1 MTSKPLPLIH
11 IVIPAPPSSFRPLS
25 RNPGVGVS
33 AARAPPPVL
42 VYSPPPAPTR
52 RSKGIPLANS
62 GYILAIDQ
70 GTTGTTALAVA
81 HDGRVAGHAY
91 TEIAQMY
98 PQPGWVEH
106 DPTEIYAS
114 CEATVAELLASAG
127 IAPSDIRA
135 IGITNQR
142 ETTIVWERA
151 TGRPVFNAVV
161 WQCRRTAPTCDA
173 LIARGLED
181 TVRAKTGLPIDAY
194 FSATK
199 IRWIL
204 DAIPDGQRRAEAGE
218 LAFGTVD
225 TWLLWNLTGGAVH
238 ATDTSNASSTML
250 FNVDTLEWDDELLAM
265 LDIPAAMLPAALPSS
280 QVYGHATGGAFGG
293 REIPVASMVGDQQ
306 AALFGQACFRPGM
319 AKNTYGTGSFL
330 VVNTGAERVESRH
343 GIMSIIAWTMD
354 GETTYAL
361 EGSIFSTGATVQ
373 WLRDGLELIE
383 TSAQV
388 EELAASVPDNG
399 GVYLVPAFTGLGAPH
414 WDMYARGAIVGITR
428 GTNRGHLARAA
439 LESTA
444 YQTRDVM
451 DAMES
456 DTGLRAPVL
465 RVDGGGAAN
474 GLLMQFQSDLLGVP
488 IERSAVR
495 ETTAVGA
502 AYLAGLAVGFWK
514 DTDELARHWAS
525 DARFTPRM
533 APADSRALYAGWQ
546 RAVERSRGWARG

>member
-1 MTSKPLPLIH
+1 MST
-11 IVIPAPPSSFRPLS
+11 
-25 RNPGVGVS
+25 
-33 AARAPPPVL
+33 
-42 VYSPPPAPTR
+42 
-52 RSKGIPLANS
+52 S

-70 GTTGTTALAVA
+70 GTTGTTALAVD
-81 HDGRVAGHAY
+81 HSGKVIGQSYR
-91 TEIAQMY
+91 EIAQIY

-106 DPTEIYAS
+106 DPLELVGS
-114 CEATVAELLASAG
+114 CEATVAELLAGAG
-127 IAPSDIRA
+127 IHPADVRA

-151 TGRPVFNAVV
+151 TGRPVFNAIV
-161 WQCRRTAPTCDA
+161 WQCRRTASTCDE
-173 LIARGLED
+173 LIARGLEQ

-225 TWLLWNLTGGAVH
+225 TWLLWNLTGGEVH

-250 FNVDTLEWDDELLAM
+250 FDADNLSWDDELLAM
-265 LDIPAAMLPAALPSS
+265 LDLPAALLPATLPSS
-280 QVYGHATGGAFGG
+280 QVYGHAASGVLGGHD
-293 REIPVASMVGDQQ
+293 IPVASMVGDQQ
-306 AALFGQACFRPGM
+306 AALFGQSCFEPGM

-330 VVNTGAERVESRH
+330 VMNTGAERVESRH
-343 GIMSIIAWTMD
+343 GLMSIIAWTMN
-354 GETTYAL
+354 GRTTYAL

-373 WLRDGLELIE
+373 WLRDGLKLIDN
-383 TSAQV
+383 SAQV
-388 EELAASVPDNG
+388 EDLAASVVDNG

-428 GTNRGHLARAA
+428 GTERGHLARAA

-444 YQTRDVM
+444 YQTKDVM
-451 DAMES
+451 DAMAS
-456 DTGLRAPVL
+456 DTGMRVPML

-474 GLLMQFQSDLLGVP
+474 SLLMQFQSDMLGIP
-488 IERSAVR
+488 IEPSAVR

-502 AYLAGLAVGFWK
+502 AYLAGLAVGFWR
-514 DTDELARHWAS
+514 DTEELTRHWS
-525 DARFTPRM
+525 SGARFDPRM
-533 APADSRALYAGWQ
+533 APAASQELYDNWQ
-546 RAVERSRGWARG
+546 RAVQRSRSWAI

>member
-1 MTSKPLPLIH
+1 MAT
-11 IVIPAPPSSFRPLS
+11 
-25 RNPGVGVS
+25 
-33 AARAPPPVL
+33 
-42 VYSPPPAPTR
+42 
-52 RSKGIPLANS
+52 S

-70 GTTGTTALAVA
+70 GTTGTTALAVD
-81 HDGRVAGHAY
+81 HSGRVVGHAY
-91 TEIAQMY
+91 TEVAQMY

-106 DPTEIYAS
+106 DPLELFGS
-114 CEATVAELLASAG
+114 CESTVAELLASAG
-127 IAPSDIRA
+127 IGAADVRA
-135 IGITNQR
+135 IGIANQR

-161 WQCRRTAPTCDA
+161 WQCRRTAPMCDA
-173 LIARGLED
+173 LIARGLEGM
-181 TVRAKTGLPIDAY
+181 VRSKTGLPIDAY

-225 TWLLWNLTGGAVH
+225 SWLLWNLTGGAVH
-238 ATDTSNASSTML
+238 ATDASNASRTML
-250 FNVDTLEWDDELLAM
+250 FNIDSLDWDDELLAM

-280 QVYGHATGGAFGG
+280 QVYGHAAAGPFGG
-293 REIPVASMVGDQQ
+293 REIPVAGMAGDQH

-330 VVNTGAERVESRH
+330 LVNTGAQRVESGH
-343 GIMSIIAWTMD
+343 GLMPIVGWTMN

-383 TSAQV
+383 RSADI
-388 EELAASVPDNG
+388 EALAESVDDNG

-414 WDMYARGAIVGITR
+414 WDMHARGAIVGITR
-428 GTNRGHLARAA
+428 GTRRGHLARAA

-451 DAMES
+451 DAMAS
-456 DTGLRAPVL
+456 DTGQRMPVL

-474 GLLMQFQSDLLGVP
+474 GLLMQFQSDLLGIP
-488 IERSAVR
+488 IERSAAR
-495 ETTAVGA
+495 ETTALGA

-514 DTDELARHWAS
+514 DTEELERHWAS
-525 DARFTPRM
+525 DARFTPSM
-533 APADSRALYAGWQ
+533 DAAVSRELYGGWQ
-546 RAVERSRGWARG
+546 RAVQRSRAWANP

>member
-1 MTSKPLPLIH
+1 M
-11 IVIPAPPSSFRPLS
+11 
-25 RNPGVGVS
+25 
-33 AARAPPPVL
+33 
-42 VYSPPPAPTR
+42 
-52 RSKGIPLANS
+52 ANS

-81 HDGRVAGHAY
+81 HDGSVAGHAY
-91 TEIAQMY
+91 TEIAQIY

-106 DPTEIYAS
+106 DPTELFAS
-114 CEATVAELLASAG
+114 CEATVGELLASAS
-127 IAPSDIRA
+127 ISPSDVRA

-173 LIARGLED
+173 LIARGLENM
-181 TVRAKTGLPIDAY
+181 VRAKTGLPIDAY

-204 DAIPDGQRRAEAGE
+204 DTIPDGQRRAEAGE

-280 QVYGHATGGAFGG
+280 QVYGHATGGPFGG

-343 GIMSIIAWTMD
+343 GIMSIIAWTMN

-428 GTNRGHLARAA
+428 GTERGHLARAA

-456 DTGLRAPVL
+456 DTGLRVPVL

-514 DTDELARHWAS
+514 DTDELASHWAS

-546 RAVERSRGWARG
+546 RAVERARSWATPEVPSPSTG

>member
-1 MTSKPLPLIH
+1 M
-11 IVIPAPPSSFRPLS
+11 SFPNR
-25 RNPGVGVS
+25 RY
-33 AARAPPPVL
+33 PVL
-42 VYSPPPAPTR
+42 LYSPPPARAR
-52 RSKGIPLANS
+52 RSKGIPLATT

-70 GTTGTTALAVA
+70 GTTGTTALAVD
-81 HDGRVAGHAY
+81 HSGRVAGHAY

-106 DPTEIYAS
+106 DPLELFSS
-114 CEATVAELLASAG
+114 CEATVSELLASAG
-127 IAPSDIRA
+127 IASSDIRA

-161 WQCRRTAPTCDA
+161 WQCRRTAPICDA
-173 LIARGLED
+173 LIARGLEGM
-181 TVRAKTGLPIDAY
+181 VRSKTGLPIDAY

-204 DAIPDGQRRAEAGE
+204 DAIPDGQQRVESGE

-225 TWLLWNLTGGAVH
+225 SWLLWNLTGGAVH

-250 FNVDTLEWDDELLAM
+250 FNVDTLAWDDELLAM
-265 LDIPAAMLPAALPSS
+265 LDIPAAMLPEPVPAS
-280 QVYGHATGGAFGG
+280 QVYGHATGGPFGG
-293 REIPVASMVGDQQ
+293 REIPVAGMVGDQQ

-330 VVNTGAERVESRH
+330 VVNTGAERVESGH
-343 GIMSIIAWTMD
+343 GLMSIVAWTMK
-354 GETTYAL
+354 GGTTYAL

-383 TSAQV
+383 TSADV
-388 EELAASVPDNG
+388 EALAASVPDNG

-414 WDMYARGAIVGITR
+414 WDMYARGAVVGITR
-428 GTNRGHLARAA
+428 GTRRGHLARAA

-451 DAMES
+451 DAMAS
-456 DTGLRAPVL
+456 DTGLRVPVL

-474 GLLMQFQSDLLGVP
+474 RLLMQFQSDLLGVP

-502 AYLAGLAVGFWK
+502 AYLAGLAVGFWEN
-514 DTDELARHWAS
+514 TDELERHWSS
-525 DARFTPRM
+525 DARFTPQM
-533 APADSRALYAGWQ
+533 AQADSRALYADWQ
-546 RAVERSRGWARG
+546 RAVERARSWASA

>member
-1 MTSKPLPLIH
+1 MRAQVRTKCFRVARIGR
-11 IVIPAPPSSFRPLS
+11 PAKRRQATPFCYTRP
-25 RNPGVGVS
+25 R
-33 AARAPPPVL
+33 
-42 VYSPPPAPTR
+42 PTR
-52 RSKGIPLANS
+52 TRRPKGIPLATS

-70 GTTGTTALAVA
+70 GTTGTTALAVD
-81 HDGRVAGHAY
+81 HDGRVAGQAY
-91 TEIAQMY
+91 TEIAQIY

-106 DPTEIYAS
+106 DPLELFTS
-114 CEATVAELLASAG
+114 CEATVAELLASAS
-127 IAPSDIRA
+127 ISPADVRA

-151 TGRPVFNAVV
+151 TGRPVFNAIV
-161 WQCRRTAPTCDA
+161 WQCRRTASMCDD

-181 TVRAKTGLPIDAY
+181 VVRSKTGLPIDAY

-204 DAIPDGQRRAEAGE
+204 DNIPDGQRRAEAGE

-225 TWLLWNLTGGAVH
+225 TWLLWNLTGGTVQG
-238 ATDTSNASSTML
+238 TDTSNASSTML
-250 FNVDTLEWDDELLAM
+250 FDVDTLKWDDELLAM
-265 LDIPAAMLPAALPSS
+265 LDIPAAILPEALPSS
-280 QVYGHATGGAFGG
+280 QVYGHATAGPFGE

-306 AALFGQACFRPGM
+306 AALFGQACFRTGM

-330 VVNTGAERVESRH
+330 VVNTGAERVESGH
-343 GIMSIIAWTMD
+343 GLMSIVAWTMN

-414 WDMYARGAIVGITR
+414 WDMYARGAVVGITR
-428 GTNRGHLARAA
+428 GTGRGHLARAA

-451 DAMES
+451 DAMAS

-474 GLLMQFQSDLLGVP
+474 GLLMQFQSDLLGIP

-514 DTDELARHWAS
+514 DTDELAGHWSS

-533 APADSRALYAGWQ
+533 DPSDVDRLYTDWK
-546 RAVERSRGWARG
+546 RAVTRSGAWARG

>member
-1 MTSKPLPLIH
+1 MAK
-11 IVIPAPPSSFRPLS
+11 
-25 RNPGVGVS
+25 
-33 AARAPPPVL
+33 
-42 VYSPPPAPTR
+42 
-52 RSKGIPLANS
+52 S

-70 GTTGTTALAVA
+70 GTTGTTALAVD
-81 HDGRVAGHAY
+81 HSGRVAGQAY
-91 TEIAQMY
+91 AEIAQIY
-98 PQPGWVEH
+98 PRPGWVEH
-106 DPTEIYAS
+106 DPLELFGS
-114 CEATVAELLASAG
+114 CEATIAELLASAG
-127 IAPSDIRA
+127 IAPSDVRA

-151 TGRPVFNAVV
+151 TGKPVFNAIV

-181 TVRAKTGLPIDAY
+181 MVRAKTGLPIDAY

-225 TWLLWNLTGGAVH
+225 SWLLWNLTGGAVH

-250 FNVDTLEWDDELLAM
+250 FNVDTLEWDGELLAM
-265 LDIPAAMLPAALPSS
+265 LDIPAAMLPDVLPSGMIR
-280 QVYGHATGGAFGG
+280 GHATGGPFGD
-293 REIPVASMVGDQQ
+293 REVIVGSMIGDQQ

-330 VVNTGAERVESRH
+330 VVNTGEERVESGH
-343 GIMSIIAWTMD
+343 GIMSIIAWTLN
-354 GETTYAL
+354 GRTTYAL

-414 WDMYARGAIVGITR
+414 WDMYARGTVVGITR
-428 GTNRGHLARAA
+428 GTRRGHLARAA

-456 DTGLRAPVL
+456 DTGLRTPAL

-514 DTDELARHWAS
+514 DTDELERHWAS

-533 APADSRALYAGWQ
+533 DTARSRALYADWQ
-546 RAVERSRGWARG
+546 RAVQRARSWAKPEVPSPSTG

>member
-1 MTSKPLPLIH
+1 MAT
-11 IVIPAPPSSFRPLS
+11 
-25 RNPGVGVS
+25 
-33 AARAPPPVL
+33 
-42 VYSPPPAPTR
+42 
-52 RSKGIPLANS
+52 S

-70 GTTGTTALAVA
+70 GTTGTTALAVD
-81 HDGRVAGHAY
+81 HSGSVAGHAY
-91 TEIAQMY
+91 TEITQHY

-106 DPTEIYAS
+106 DPLELFSS
-114 CEATVAELLASAG
+114 CEATVTELLASAG
-127 IAPSDIRA
+127 IAASDIRA

-151 TGRPVFNAVV
+151 TGRPVFNAIV

-173 LIARGLED
+173 LIARGLEG

-218 LAFGTVD
+218 LVFGTVD
-225 TWLLWNLTGGAVH
+225 SWLLWNLTGGALH
-238 ATDTSNASSTML
+238 ATDTSNASRTML
-250 FNVDTLEWDDELLAM
+250 FNIDTLDWDGELLAM
-265 LDIPAAMLPAALPSS
+265 LDIPAAMLPEPVPTSR
-280 QVYGHATGGAFGG
+280 VYGHATGGPFGG
-293 REIPVASMVGDQQ
+293 REIPVACMAGDQQ

-330 VVNTGAERVESRH
+330 VVNTGAERVDSGH
-343 GIMSIIAWTMD
+343 GLTSNVAWTMN

-383 TSAQV
+383 TSADV
-388 EELAASVPDNG
+388 EALAESVDDNG

-414 WDMYARGAIVGITR
+414 WDMYARGAVVGITR
-428 GTNRGHLARAA
+428 GTRRGHLARAA

-451 DAMES
+451 DAMAS
-456 DTGLRAPVL
+456 DTGLRVPVL

-474 GLLMQFQSDLLGVP
+474 RLLMQFQSDLLGIP

-514 DTDELARHWAS
+514 DTDELERHWSS
-525 DARFTPRM
+525 DARFAPGM
-533 APADSRALYAGWQ
+533 APAASRALYAGWQ
-546 RAVERSRGWARG
+546 RAVQRARSWAQPEDPSPSTG

>member
-1 MTSKPLPLIH
+1 MST
-11 IVIPAPPSSFRPLS
+11 
-25 RNPGVGVS
+25 
-33 AARAPPPVL
+33 
-42 VYSPPPAPTR
+42 
-52 RSKGIPLANS
+52 S

-70 GTTGTTALAVA
+70 GTTGTTALAVD
-81 HDGRVAGHAY
+81 HSGKVIGQSYR
-91 TEIAQMY
+91 EITQVY

-106 DPTEIYAS
+106 DPLELFDS
-114 CEATVAELLASAG
+114 CEATVAELLAGAG
-127 IAPSDIRA
+127 IRPIDVRA

-151 TGRPVFNAVV
+151 TGRPVFNAIV
-161 WQCRRTAPTCDA
+161 WQCRRTAPTCDE
-173 LIARGLED
+173 LIARGLEE

-225 TWLLWNLTGGAVH
+225 TWLLWNLTGGEVH

-250 FNVDTLEWDDELLAM
+250 FDADNLSWDDELLAM
-265 LDIPAAMLPAALPSS
+265 LDLPAALLPAALPSS
-280 QVYGHATGGAFGG
+280 QVYGHAASGVLGGHD
-293 REIPVASMVGDQQ
+293 IPVASMVGDQQ
-306 AALFGQACFRPGM
+306 AALFGQSCFEPGM

-330 VVNTGAERVESRH
+330 VMNTGAERVESRH
-343 GIMSIIAWTMD
+343 GLMSIIAWTMN
-354 GETTYAL
+354 GRTTYAL

-373 WLRDGLELIE
+373 WLRDGLKLIDN
-383 TSAQV
+383 SAQV
-388 EELAASVPDNG
+388 EDLAASVVDNG

-428 GTNRGHLARAA
+428 GTERGHLARAA

-444 YQTRDVM
+444 YQTKDVM
-451 DAMES
+451 DAMAS
-456 DTGLRAPVL
+456 DTGMRVPML

-474 GLLMQFQSDLLGVP
+474 SLLMQFQSDMLGIP
-488 IERSAVR
+488 IEPSAVR

-502 AYLAGLAVGFWK
+502 AYLAGLAVGFWR
-514 DTDELARHWAS
+514 DTEELTRHWS
-525 DARFTPRM
+525 SGARFDPRM
-533 APADSRALYAGWQ
+533 APAASQELYDNWQ
-546 RAVERSRGWARG
+546 RAVQRSRSWAI